1 MQAPDLAFSWGSIM
15 TVQETVEAL
24 NRAWLEE
31 RYDELATYFHPFAVV
46 VASNFSARLEGRE
59 ACIQT
64 YREFGAAAT
73 VLEYVPERPQVNHW
87 GSTAVAVCPF
97 FIVYELN
104 NKTYRE
110 KGVDLLVLTNEEGSW
125 QIVWRGLSSRELSEG
140 RED

>member
-1 MQAPDLAFSWGSIM
+1 M

-31 RYDELATYFHPFAVV
+31 RYDELATFFHPLAVL
-46 VASNFSARLEGRE
+46 VAPNFSARLEGRE

-64 YREFGAAAT
+64 YREFGEAAT
-73 VLEYVPERPQVNHW
+73 VLEYIPERPEVDHW
-87 GSTAVAVCPF
+87 GSTAVAICPF

-110 KGVDLLVLTNEEGSW
+110 KGVDLLVLTYEGGSW
-125 QIVWRGLSSRELSEG
+125 QVVWRKLSSRELAEG
-140 RED
+140 KED